1 MHRGQLQ
8 GQLDWQRRTVGFT
21 HELVQGQFFNLQ
33 VISPGDFLG
42 YHQVKAGLSFPGV
55 GDGGGADLKIA
66 LGRCQLF
73 GDSGFLRQQIGQ
85 AVLGGQHIEVG
96 GADFHDQVLLGGEQF
111 LFFNVNL
118 ALALL
123 EDDLVARA
131 VQGLGAAQGS
141 ALNIVAALFA
151 SRQGVVYGAD

>member
-1 MHRGQLQ
+1 M
-8 GQLDWQRRTVGFT
+8 
-21 HELVQGQFFNLQ
+21 
-33 VISPGDFLG
+33 
-42 YHQVKAGLSFPGV
+42 
-55 GDGGGADLKIA
+55 
-66 LGRCQLF
+66 
-73 GDSGFLRQQIGQ
+73 
-85 AVLGGQHIEVG
+85 GGQHIEVG
-96 GADFHDQVLLGGEQF
+96 RAELHDQVLLGGEQF

-151 SRQGVVYGAD
+151 ACQGVVYGAD